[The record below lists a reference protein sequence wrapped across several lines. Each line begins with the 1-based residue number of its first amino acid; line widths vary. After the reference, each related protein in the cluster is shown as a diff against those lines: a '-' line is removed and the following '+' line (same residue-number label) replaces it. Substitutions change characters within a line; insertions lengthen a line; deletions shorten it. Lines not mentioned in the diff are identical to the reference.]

1 MKKYKQI
8 IIRRLLLSMVTNPIF
23 VVIYLISF
31 YELYTLCRFGRFNNN
46 IIVLF
51 ICMLFFLSW
60 FIYLIIRIRRKSV
73 TMPQHIIDEYEFH
86 ESGIR
91 ILQDQEIQ
99 VGFQDIKSFSINKK
113 YAYIVLKNKDIVI
126 LNMISKT
133 PEDRNII
140 KNDLNKS
147 VSVWRKSLYKVI
159 WIYIAI
165 IIMVTTTL
173 FYGYKIYHDAV
184 NFNGRFSWVL
194 YDLKHKK
201 EIKFEHNNIYQDGVE
216 GIFTD
221 INEKLHMPETLYVAN
236 GFSLNFDSDGII
248 KSFGAFLYGN
258 NRKGKPKSYS
268 IYYDSN
274 KSKKITVYLNDYIDA
289 DFNEDKLIEPLTNT
303 MKVIPLKE
311 TVSKWNERQ
320 YGILYYGKRSFG
332 YNTDGVVY
340 IDLEGN
346 TRSADEVS
354 SEIIGYT
361 VSVYVPEKEHA
372 YTPVRYNLT
381 EDLNNIKKY
390 HLNVDE
396 NEKTSRS
403 ANSEDK
409 EFYLSDN
416 IGYKLK
422 VVEAAAGS
430 RFYSLYG
437 TKDGGNTWDTINE
450 DPFIGRGGVAAGITF
465 INEKLGF
472 IALSH
477 SGGDNA
483 ELYRTEDGGLSFKEI
498 DIPKIDVTLN
508 NGSVIYPFDFPGMP
522 YEENGV
528 LNVLVGQGS
537 DGDHNG
543 NSSALYQSKDEGI
556 TWEYIKEGNRD

>member
-1 MKKYKQI
+1 
-8 IIRRLLLSMVTNPIF
+8 
-23 VVIYLISF
+23 
-31 YELYTLCRFGRFNNN
+31 
-46 IIVLF
+46 
-51 ICMLFFLSW
+51 
-60 FIYLIIRIRRKSV
+60 
-73 TMPQHIIDEYEFH
+73 MPQHIIDEYKFY

-99 VGFQDIKSFSINKK
+99 VDFQDIKSFSINKK

-126 LNMISKT
+126 LNMINKT
-133 PEDRNII
+133 PEDINII
-140 KNDLNKS
+140 KKDLNKS

-159 WIYIAI
+159 WTYIAI
-165 IIMVTTTL
+165 IIMVLTTL
-173 FYGYKIYHDAV
+173 FYGYKIYHSAT
-184 NFNGRFSWVL
+184 NFNGKLSWAL
-194 YDLKHKK
+194 NDLENKRT
-201 EIKFEHNNIYQDGVE
+201 IKFEHNNIYENGVE

-221 INEKLHMPETLYVAN
+221 INEKLHMPETLYVSDS
-236 GFSLNFDSDGII
+236 FSLNFEADGTI
-248 KSFGAFLYGN
+248 KSFDAFLYGKN
-258 NRKGKPKSYS
+258 DKGELESYLIS
-268 IYYDSN
+268 YDSN
-274 KSKKITVYLNDYIDA
+274 KSKKITIYLNNYINA
-289 DFNEDKLIEPLTNT
+289 DFNEDKLIEPLINT
-303 MKVIPLKE
+303 IKVIPFKE
-311 TVSKWNERQ
+311 TVSKWNEKQ

-332 YNTDGVVY
+332 YNKDGIVY

-346 TRSADEVS
+346 TKLADEVS

-361 VSVYVPEKEHA
+361 VSVYVPGKEDV

-381 EDLNNIKKY
+381 EDLNNIKKDK
-390 HLNVDE
+390 LSTEESN
-396 NEKTSRS
+396 KPARS

-416 IGYKLK
+416 SGYKLK
-422 VVEAAAGS
+422 VVGAAAGS

-437 TKDGGNTWDTINE
+437 TKDRGITWDTINE
-450 DPFIGRGGVAAGITF
+450 DPFIGRGGVAAGIAF

-508 NGSVIYPFDFPGMP
+508 NGSVIYPFDFPEMP

-543 NSSALYQSKDEGI
+543 NSSALCQSKDEGI
-556 TWEYIKEGNRD
+556 TWEYIKEGKRD